1 VLSTVFYRASDTTA
15 DPDLWGHVRFGQDV
29 LRSASIPSEDPYS
42 YLSDREWINH
52 EWLSEVVF
60 ALAYDHA
67 GAAGLVCLKVAITLA
82 LFGLLYWHFCAHG
95 LGVLRGGMLLLVVL
109 LPTLVGLTTVR
120 PHLFTYLGFGFIVM
134 AIHATEHG
142 RRRLLW
148 AAPPLLAL
156 WANLHG
162 GFVAGVGVLFLWLV
176 LRLLAAL
183 WETRSLSRLVSPVRL
198 QTAGAVAVACL
209 ATLLNPNG
217 IDLLTFLGRTAAA
230 PRPEIMEWQAMSV
243 ASREG
248 ATYLPLVALAL
259 FALLRSR
266 RPHKAALTGILAF
279 TALLPLQAVRHLPL
293 FAIACGVLTAEHLAD
308 AVERSWPRDEPA
320 RGGRL
325 RIGFTGLAFAGTLIL
340 ILASIPNFACI
351 RIDPKPG
358 FRMPA
363 RAVALMKESQVRG
376 NLAVFF
382 DWGGYVIWH
391 LAPNVRVSVD
401 GRRETIYSPAAL
413 VENLA
418 FLWGTGDWDALLD
431 ERPTDLVLMD
441 KAQPCYNLM
450 QLKPGWSLAHADSLG
465 ALFVRRSSPLQE
477 ALRQTVVP
485 DLPSDGRGLCFP

>member
-1 VLSTVFYRASDTTA
+1 MKEPDGMAFLWKVATIAFVLSVVFYRASYTIA

-120 PHLFTYLGFGFIVM
+120 PHLFTYLGFGLIVM

-148 AAPPLLAL
+148 AASPLLAL

-230 PRPEIMEWQAMSV
+230 P
-243 ASREG
+243 
-248 ATYLPLVALAL
+248 
-259 FALLRSR
+259 

-382 DWGGYVIWH
+382 DWGEYVIWH